1 MRIIIAMLMALM
13 LVGCED
19 GAGVEDSVTAT
30 DAQAAAP
37 PSDVLAESEERN
49 ILEIR
54 QLTPVSVTEGEAVTF
69 TFDVAYNLVGYPQG
83 VINIGFNSWNADSFV
98 FLGEKAIVDEGM
110 GVETFTVTV
119 TPVRWEAPQAFK
131 LNVSLSEYPHP
142 SSWTPL
148 VSVSEAIEV
157 AAADARM
164 QQRTAVTQQPTV
176 VDDSGVI
183 EACYEDYNLKT
194 VYCNQY

>member
-1 MRIIIAMLMALM
+1 MRIVVAMIMALV

-19 GAGVEDSVTAT
+19 GAGTGSAVSAT
-30 DAQAAAP
+30 DAEASVPAA
-37 PSDVLAESEERN
+37 DVLAESEERN

-54 QLTPVSVTEGEAVTF
+54 KLTPVAVTEGEPATF

-83 VINIGFNSWNADSFV
+83 VINIGFNSWNANSYV
-98 FLGEKAIVDEGM
+98 FLSEKAIVDEGM
-110 GVETFTVTV
+110 GIQTFTVTV
-119 TPVRWEAPQAFK
+119 TPVKWEEPLEFK

-148 VSVSEAIEV
+148 ASVSEAIEV
-157 AAADARM
+157 NAADARM
-164 QQRTAVTQQPTV
+164 QQRSAVTQQPVV
-176 VDDSGVI
+176 VDDGGVI
-183 EACYEDYNLKT
+183 EECYEDYNLKT